1 MGFPIKTYDPIATFR
16 IYGSA
21 SQPWSVRVCQ
31 LHGLGTFELTN
42 SSFLGSGSEILISSV
57 FESAPPPV
65 KESVTPPK
73 ASSVSI
79 NSDSDDEEVEGRY
92 DTKGTNRTRPDS
104 PLAKIFGFG
113 AARSSARD
121 RPAFQLGPGK
131 ANQVHAEVEGLKAEL
146 KDVRESQLRMEE
158 MLSKMISGK

>member
-21 SQPWSVRVCQ
+21 RQPRSVRVCQ
-31 LHGLGTFELTN
+31 LACPEYELTG

-57 FESAPPPV
+57 FESAPPPI

-79 NSDSDDEEVEGRY
+79 NSDSDDEDEEVGGRY

-113 AARSSARD
+113 GTRSSA
-121 RPAFQLGPGK
+121 RPAFQLGSGK
-131 ANQVHAEVEGLKAEL
+131 ASQVHAEVEGLKAEL